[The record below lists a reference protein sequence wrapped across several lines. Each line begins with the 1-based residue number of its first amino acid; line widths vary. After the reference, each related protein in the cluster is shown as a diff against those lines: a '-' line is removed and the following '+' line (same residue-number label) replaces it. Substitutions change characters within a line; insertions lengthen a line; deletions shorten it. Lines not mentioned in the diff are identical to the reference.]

1 MGAGAL
7 WVWLAGP
14 RSERAVCGRR
24 RERSVCR
31 SDLLGSLGCVSECVE
46 CVCCVAV
53 WAVPQ
58 WRCAA
63 VTVGQLTQWP
73 YVARECGPIRGA
85 QTAESP
91 SRRSRLGLCAEWI
104 WLWHSDWGL
113 SQRCVYGLSQFGQRV
128 WVIRQL

>member
-1 MGAGAL
+1 VCGCAGLGGWAVSVSVCSVCA
-7 WVWLAGP
+7 VWL
-14 RSERAVCGRR
+14 CG
-24 RERSVCR
+24 
-31 SDLLGSLGCVSECVE
+31 L
-46 CVCCVAV
+46 
-53 WAVPQ
+53 
-58 WRCAA
+58 WRCAAMAA